1 METKWAISK
10 EVLSSRIDDEVVLM
24 SMAAA
29 AYFGLDPIGSHIWE
43 LLAEE
48 PSTLDELVQKLTGEY
63 DIDEEACRRD
73 VEAFISDMSERKLII
88 KSA

>member
-1 METKWAISK
+1 METKWEISK

-24 SMAAA
+24 SMEAD

-48 PSTLDELVQKLTGEY
+48 PSTLDELVQKLTDEY
-63 DIDEEACRRD
+63 DIDEVSCRRD
-73 VEAFISDMSERKLII
+73 VGAFISNMSERKLII
-88 KSA
+88 KSS